1 LGAFFFLGE
10 YAKEF
15 SKIAGDVKGS
25 IFNKLR
31 WKLQLDQEE
40 FFNVFPKKIYEN
52 LPTSAFFK
60 CYYLKSFKVRNDERK
75 NHFTPLSL

>member
-40 FFNVFPKKIYEN
+40 FFNVFPKKN
-52 LPTSAFFK
+52 F
-60 CYYLKSFKVRNDERK
+60 
-75 NHFTPLSL
+75 

>member
-1 LGAFFFLGE
+1 LGAFCFLGE

-31 WKLQLDQEE
+31 WKLQLDQDD
-40 FFNVFPKKIYEN
+40 FFNVFSPKIYEK
-52 LPTSAFFK
+52 L
-60 CYYLKSFKVRNDERK
+60 C
-75 NHFTPLSL
+75 HLS